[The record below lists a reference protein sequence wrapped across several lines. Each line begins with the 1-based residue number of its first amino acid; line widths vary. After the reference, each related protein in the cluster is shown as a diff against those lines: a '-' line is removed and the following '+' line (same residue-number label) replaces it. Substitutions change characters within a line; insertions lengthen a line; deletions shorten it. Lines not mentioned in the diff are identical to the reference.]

1 LGFEVPTGGD
11 VGGRGEVAAAPDV
24 GGTAEVAAPEF
35 DAGREAG
42 TVGEIEAETP
52 APPTVIVPNIPDA
65 TWNRHQK
72 PIVPA

>member
-1 LGFEVPTGGD
+1 LGFEVPTGG
-11 VGGRGEVAAAPDV
+11 GTGEVAAAPD
-24 GGTAEVAAPEF
+24 VAAPEF
-35 DAGREAG
+35 DAGRVAG